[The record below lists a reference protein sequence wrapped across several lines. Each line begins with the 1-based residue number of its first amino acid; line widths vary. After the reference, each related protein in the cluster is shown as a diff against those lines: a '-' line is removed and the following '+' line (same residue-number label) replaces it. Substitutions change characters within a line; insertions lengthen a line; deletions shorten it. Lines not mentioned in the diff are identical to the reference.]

1 MRCLADRMRAAGVEL
16 RLMQSF
22 TDAHRV
28 RVVWQVEGLGRTH
41 WLVVA
46 DGAKSRVAAR
56 IGLGR
61 VRDFLYGI
69 EHEYVGA
76 RLDEPDALHCFLGRK
91 LAPGYTGWAPQATGK
106 ESGRERVCQYV

>member
-1 MRCLADRMRAAGVEL
+1 
-16 RLMQSF
+16 MQSF

-28 RVVWQVEGLGRTH
+28 RGGWQVEGLGRTH
-41 WLVVA
+41 WLVGA

-56 IGLGR
+56 TGLGR
-61 VRDFLYGI
+61 VRDFLSGI

-91 LAPGYTGWAPQATGK
+91 LAPGYIGWS
-106 ESGRERVCQYV
+106 SGERRVGTECVRSCRSKWSPYQ

>member
-1 MRCLADRMRAAGVEL
+1 MRAAGVEL

-28 RVVWQVEGLGRTH
+28 RGGWQVEGLGRTH
-41 WLVVA
+41 WLVGA
-46 DGAKSRVAAR
+46 EGAKSRVAAR
-56 IGLGR
+56 TGLGR

-76 RLDEPDALHCFLGRK
+76 RLDEPDALPCFLGDWKSTRRNSSHQCTIPMPSS
-91 LAPGYTGWAPQATGK
+91 A
-106 ESGRERVCQYV
+106 

>member
-1 MRCLADRMRAAGVEL
+1 
-16 RLMQSF
+16 MQSF

-28 RVVWQVEGLGRTH
+28 RGGWQVEGLGRTH
-41 WLVVA
+41 WLVGA

-56 IGLGR
+56 TGLGR

-91 LAPGYTGWAPQATGK
+91 LAPGYIGWAAHGPTAGQAGPAFRPRPSRTGQIGK
-106 ESGRERVCQYV
+106 TTWRERE

>member
-1 MRCLADRMRAAGVEL
+1 MRISDWSSDVCSSDL
-16 RLMQSF
+16 
-22 TDAHRV
+22 
-28 RVVWQVEGLGRTH
+28 
-41 WLVVA
+41 

-56 IGLGR
+56 TGLGR

-91 LAPGYTGWAPQATGK
+91 LAPGYIGWAAQGPTGVQAGLAFRHPI
-106 ESGRERVCQYV
+106 GRASCRDRGCPYV